1 MKIKDI
7 FLMFA
12 CVKSLQLCVA
22 VAFLGGRVFF
32 PGHLDAAPI
41 KKKTARVPVNI
52 VSSFSG
58 VLQALKKERNP
69 SEILVCIDVDHALVQ
84 HPYLGSPAWAEQR
97 FRHHVQSSLSE
108 EKSQER
114 VEEELVAVDTF
125 KMRKCVEVSLPEA
138 FAGLASSSCKL
149 LGVSS
154 CKARAALALAET
166 LALQG
171 MDFVSGSPFY
181 TDVFLRG
188 SAPSATPFVYR
199 GILFCCGLSLGGT
212 LLELFA
218 HEGVWPQKVIFV
230 SDNPDLLKA
239 IGHACMKQGMDFLGL
254 VYYPATENM
263 FSYMPPYSSAA
274 ELQERQALTLLSE
287 EIALKALSL

>member
-52 VSSFSG
+52 VSSFSD

-69 SEILVCIDVDHALVQ
+69 SEILVCIDVDRALVQ
-84 HPYLGSPAWAEQR
+84 HPYLGSPAWAERR

-125 KMRKCVEVSLPEA
+125 KVRKCVEVSLPEA

-154 CKARAALALAET
+154 CKARA
-166 LALQG
+166 
-171 MDFVSGSPFY
+171 PFY
-181 TDVFLRG
+181 TDVFLKG